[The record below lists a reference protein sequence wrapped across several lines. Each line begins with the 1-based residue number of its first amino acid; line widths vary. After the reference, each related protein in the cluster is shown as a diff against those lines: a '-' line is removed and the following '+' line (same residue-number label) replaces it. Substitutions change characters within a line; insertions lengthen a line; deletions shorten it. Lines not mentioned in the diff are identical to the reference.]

1 MDSIVGAEER
11 VTSAGGGIQQAAEND
26 GLGTERE
33 VWVREAAWTDIH
45 GRALLAVGEGVGL
58 FRGETVVSGG

>member
-33 VWVREAAWTDIH
+33 VWV
-45 GRALLAVGEGVGL
+45 
-58 FRGETVVSGG
+58 